1 MMTGLFSAFTAISL
15 LVLILY
21 ALVLSG
27 MSRVWQRWTGL
38 AISAGLILAV
48 YLSGAELLGRA
59 KPARLALLE
68 RGMPKAELVASHAL
82 EGVAI
87 YLWLTPPQEGAA
99 PRAYVLPW
107 SQELAEELRK
117 AEAKAEATGGTV
129 VVIAPFMSDIAPG
142 DRFSVP
148 PIPALPPKR
157 PG

>member
-1 MMTGLFSAFTAISL
+1 MTWLFSAFAGISL
-15 LVLILY
+15 LVLILF

-27 MSRVWQRWTGL
+27 MSRVWLRWTGL
-38 AISAGLILAV
+38 AISAGLIAAI
-48 YLSGAELLGRA
+48 YLSGTELLGRA

-68 RGMPKAELVASHAL
+68 RGMPEARLVAAHAV

-87 YLWLTPPQEGAA
+87 YLWLTPPEEGAA

-117 AEAKAEATGGTV
+117 AQAKAEAEGGTV
-129 VVIAPFMSDIAPG
+129 VVTAPFKGDIAPG
-142 DRFSVP
+142 ERFSVP
-148 PIPALPPKR
+148 PLPDLPPKR